1 MENEIAE
8 LLVNVTD
15 SINKLA
21 REASNIVDIIQTLAK
36 KVVELR
42 TDVDK
47 LIENN
52 QKGAVK

>member
-8 LLVNVTD
+8 LLVNITD

-21 REASNIVDIIQTLAK
+21 REASSIVDTMQILAK

>member
-8 LLVNVTD
+8 LLVNITD

-21 REASNIVDIIQTLAK
+21 SEASSIVDTMQILAK

>member
-8 LLVNVTD
+8 LLVNITD

-21 REASNIVDIIQTLAK
+21 SEASTIVDTMQILAK

>member
-1 MENEIAE
+1 MENEVME

-15 SINKLA
+15 SITKLA
-21 REASNIVDIIQTLAK
+21 TEASRVVEVMTILTQK
-36 KVVELR
+36 YVELR

-52 QKGAVK
+52 GGSRK